1 MRVNSN
7 IVKEVK
13 IASWVIWEQKIRQ
26 NMLSKLLIV
35 NCPLDSNF
43 DKMLFREV
51 RFKTDGVKLLT
62 REKIVLLR
70 PF

>member
-1 MRVNSN
+1 
-7 IVKEVK
+7 
-13 IASWVIWEQKIRQ
+13 
-26 NMLSKLLIV
+26 MLSKLLIV